1 MRAAAAVKRRTEM
14 EALWSKGP
22 TALAELRRKIAAAS
36 SPLQS
41 QLEQAAMD
49 LAQAQAAAQ
58 QPGRWGPVPGLP
70 DALPFGSMDGTSIVL
85 RHVQV
90 LNRMEQQSDMV
101 TGQLQRPE
109 SKARLLCKPFRFN
122 TDKDCLFLNL
132 LE

>member
-70 DALPFGSMDGTSIVL
+70 DALPCRSMVL
-85 RHVQV
+85 AAAALVV
-90 LNRMEQQSDMV
+90 MI
-101 TGQLQRPE
+101 
-109 SKARLLCKPFRFN
+109 LCFMPVP
-122 TDKDCLFLNL
+122 LW
-132 LE
+132 EP